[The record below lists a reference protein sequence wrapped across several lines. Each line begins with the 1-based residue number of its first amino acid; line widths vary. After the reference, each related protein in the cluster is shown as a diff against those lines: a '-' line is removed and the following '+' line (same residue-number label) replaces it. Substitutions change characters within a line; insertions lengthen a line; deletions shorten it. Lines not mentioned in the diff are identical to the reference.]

1 MNGIAIQAVMGAT
14 PTQDSCGPGEAAPGS
29 AEHLVPRLAA
39 ARGCARRRPGPLHAV
54 TIARNRAL
62 AAVIGRS

>member
-1 MNGIAIQAVMGAT
+1 MNGIAIQAVIGAT

-39 ARGCARRRPGPLHAV
+39 ALGAGQV
-54 TIARNRAL
+54 
-62 AAVIGRS
+62 RSMP